1 MAEIGYAFYVSR
13 TDGDYI
19 EIIEGEGA
27 FGEKQYSLKMEAE
40 EK

>member
-19 EIIEGEGA
+19 EIIEGEGV
-27 FGEKQYSLKMEAE
+27 QRSLKMEVE

>member
-19 EIIEGEGA
+19 EIIEGEN
-27 FGEKQYSLKMEAE
+27 QYSLKMEAE
-40 EK
+40 RK